1 MTLDLYLPLHGVQRK
16 PRRFCLPRESP
27 RVARVQLA
35 AKVAD
40 GRRVQPAAD
49 DSEASVLATELAAQ
63 VQYEASELAA
73 KVRRKAS

>member
-1 MTLDLYLPLHGVQRK
+1 M
-16 PRRFCLPRESP
+16 
-27 RVARVQLA
+27 
-35 AKVAD
+35 VAD

>member
-1 MTLDLYLPLHGVQRK
+1 M
-16 PRRFCLPRESP
+16 PREST
-27 RVARVQLA
+27 RVARVQLT

-40 GRRVQPAAD
+40 GRSVQPAAD

-63 VQYEASELAA
+63 VQYEASEIAA

>member
-1 MTLDLYLPLHGVQRK
+1 M
-16 PRRFCLPRESP
+16 PRESP

-40 GRRVQPAAD
+40 GRRVQPAAN

>member
-1 MTLDLYLPLHGVQRK
+1 MTFDL
-16 PRRFCLPRESP
+16 RFVSSF
-27 RVARVQLA
+27 ARSSAQA

>member
-1 MTLDLYLPLHGVQRK
+1 M
-16 PRRFCLPRESP
+16 PREST

-35 AKVAD
+35 VKVAD

-63 VQYEASELAA
+63 VQYEASEIAAEVNREASELAA
-73 KVRRKAS
+73 GVMDAS

>member
-1 MTLDLYLPLHGVQRK
+1 
-16 PRRFCLPRESP
+16 LPRESP

-63 VQYEASELAA
+63 VQHEASELAA
-73 KVRRKAS
+73 EVCRKAS